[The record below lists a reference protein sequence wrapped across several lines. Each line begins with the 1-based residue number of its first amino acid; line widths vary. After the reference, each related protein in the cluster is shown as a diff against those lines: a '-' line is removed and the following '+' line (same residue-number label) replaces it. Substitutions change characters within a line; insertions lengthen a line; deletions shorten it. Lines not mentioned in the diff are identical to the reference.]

1 MNQATPPLRAA
12 IIPVT
17 PLQQNCTLIW
27 CTKTM
32 RGTFTDPGGDLAK
45 LKAAASHA
53 GVTIEKILLT
63 HGHIDHCGSAGILAA
78 ELGVPIEGPHKDD
91 IFWISKLEEDGQ
103 RWGITGKPFEPD
115 RWLEDGDTV
124 TVGELT
130 FNVRHCPGHTP
141 GHVVFHHP
149 ESKLAIVGDVL
160 FKGSIGRWD
169 FPMGNHQQ
177 LIEFNHP
184 APLADGRGNEFH
196 PRPRSHV
203 DLRPR
208 TRDQPSGGRPGV
220 GRLAAAHPLDPLLC
234 QRIPD
239 ETAPDRIACRVH
251 VQPVLDVKVLR
262 PAVAQHRRDHVDEGQ
277 VRARRC

>member
-1 MNQATPPLRAA
+1 MSPPLQAT

-17 PLQQNCTLIW
+17 PLQQNCTLLW

-45 LKAAASHA
+45 LKAAAQHA

-63 HGHIDHCGSAGILAA
+63 HGHIDHCGSAGILAE
-78 ELGVPIEGPHKDD
+78 ELGVPIEGPHEADR
-91 IFWISKLEEDGQ
+91 FWISRLDDDGK

-115 RWLEDGDTV
+115 RWLQDGDTA
-124 TVGELT
+124 TVGELP

-149 ESKLAIVGDVL
+149 ESNLAIVGDVL

-177 LIEFNHP
+177 LIESITQKLWP
-184 APLADGRGNEFH
+184 M
-196 PRPRSHV
+196 
-203 DLRPR
+203 
-208 TRDQPSGGRPGV
+208 GGETAFVPGHGPMSTFGHERATNPFV
-220 GRLAAAHPLDPLLC
+220 GDAALAAA
-234 QRIPD
+234 
-239 ETAPDRIACRVH
+239 
-251 VQPVLDVKVLR
+251 
-262 PAVAQHRRDHVDEGQ
+262 
-277 VRARRC
+277 